1 MVSPTQLFSMLTQA
15 VAGIVGFV
23 VSFGAVLYTLERQ
36 RRERRTER
44 LREEL
49 RDFKSTYENV
59 INAIWL
65 ATAAAPVTS
74 DSVDEID
81 LEQPEDQLRDMIEN
95 ETNEVDKTLFSYHMM
110 QLKTLLEDINPENDY
125 LLPENGFQKFENS
138 IDWVTNYLDAG
149 NRDQNIQLYIDLS
162 NYVSTDSIQGDHYHT
177 DVLDKECGD
186 KVRYWLENVAD
197 GRHHAWSMYDK
208 LTSDLTGKNFFS
220 ITTVLQYV
228 CEDYN
233 QVEAHISQTTVGY
246 SPGIQT
252 VVRLAAVLTLFGVFI
267 PLAFVVKLPAELSGF
282 VIGGWGLFFVQIVLL
297 LINMVLVY
305 H

>member
-1 MVSPTQLFSMLTQA
+1 MYSCWVIHRQAFSSYSHTRKRCHGDLNPMVSPTQLFSMLTQA

-95 ETNEVDKTLFSYHMM
+95 EANEVDKILFSYHMM

-125 LLPENGFQKFENS
+125 LLPENDFQKFKNS
-138 IDWVTNYLDAG
+138 IDWVTDYLDAG

-162 NYVSTDSIQGDHYHT
+162 NHVSANSI
-177 DVLDKECGD
+177 
-186 KVRYWLENVAD
+186 
-197 GRHHAWSMYDK
+197 
-208 LTSDLTGKNFFS
+208 
-220 ITTVLQYV
+220 
-228 CEDYN
+228 
-233 QVEAHISQTTVGY
+233 
-246 SPGIQT
+246 
-252 VVRLAAVLTLFGVFI
+252 
-267 PLAFVVKLPAELSGF
+267 
-282 VIGGWGLFFVQIVLL
+282 
-297 LINMVLVY
+297 
-305 H
+305 